1 MSTILNLEECNMRNR
16 NHYSV
21 VLMFDAHNCAVKQIS
36 KNTYDQIKDMQMR
49 GQDDETIVKSLT
61 EINTMEDN
69 IVINGIPI
77 EEAEER
83 AQEEGENYVVLQA
96 FTS

>member
-1 MSTILNLEECNMRNR
+1 MKK
-16 NHYSV
+16 HYSV
-21 VLMFDAHNCAVKQIS
+21 VLMYDLHNCAVKQVS
-36 KNTYDQIKDMQMR
+36 RNTYDQILNMKER
-49 GQDDETIVKSLT
+49 GIDDETIIKSLT

-69 IVINGIPI
+69 IVINGITK

-83 AQEEGENYVVLQA
+83 AQDEGQDYVVLQA

>member
-1 MSTILNLEECNMRNR
+1 MKK
-16 NHYSV
+16 HYSV
-21 VLMFDAHNCAVKQIS
+21 VLMYDAHNCSVKQIS
-36 KNTYDQIKDMQMR
+36 RNTYDQIQDMKSR
-49 GQDDETIVKSLT
+49 GESDETIIKSLT

-69 IVINGIPI
+69 IVINGVTI

-83 AQEEGENYVVLQA
+83 AQGEGENYVVLQA

>member
-1 MSTILNLEECNMRNR
+1 
-16 NHYSV
+16 
-21 VLMFDAHNCAVKQIS
+21 
-36 KNTYDQIKDMQMR
+36 MQAR

-69 IVINGIPI
+69 IVINGVTI
-77 EEAEER
+77 EEAEHCAR
-83 AQEEGENYVVLQA
+83 DEGQDYVVLQA

>member
-1 MSTILNLEECNMRNR
+1 MR
-16 NHYSV
+16 NHYTV
-21 VLMFDAHNCAVKQIS
+21 VLMYDAHNCAVKQIS
-36 KNTYDQIKDMQMR
+36 KVTFDQMTDMKKR
-49 GQDDETIVKSLT
+49 GESDETIVKSLT

-69 IVINGIPI
+69 IVLNGVTI

-83 AQEEGENYVVLQA
+83 AKDEGERYMVLQA

>member
-1 MSTILNLEECNMRNR
+1 MKK
-16 NHYSV
+16 HYSV
-21 VLMFDAHNCAVKQIS
+21 VLMFDQSNCAVKQIS
-36 KNTYDQIKDMQMR
+36 KNTYDQIQDMRRR

-69 IVINGIPI
+69 IVVNGITI
-77 EEAEER
+77 QEAEER
-83 AQEEGENYVVLQA
+83 AQGEGEDFVVLQA

>member
-1 MSTILNLEECNMRNR
+1 MKK
-16 NHYSV
+16 HYSV
-21 VLMFDAHNCAVKQIS
+21 VLMYDVHNCAVKQIS
-36 KNTYDQIKDMQMR
+36 RNTYDQIQDMKKR
-49 GQDDETIVKSLT
+49 GASDETIIKSLT

-69 IVINGIPI
+69 IVLNGVTI

-83 AQEEGENYVVLQA
+83 AQGEGENYVVLQA

>member
-1 MSTILNLEECNMRNR
+1 MKE
-16 NHYSV
+16 HYSV

-36 KNTYDQIKDMQMR
+36 KNTYDQIKDMQAR

-69 IVINGIPI
+69 IVINGVTI
-77 EEAEER
+77 EEAEHCAR
-83 AQEEGENYVVLQA
+83 DEGQDYVVLQA

>member
-1 MSTILNLEECNMRNR
+1 MR

-21 VLMFDAHNCAVKQIS
+21 VLMYDAHNCAVKQIS
-36 KNTYDQIKDMQMR
+36 KVTYDQMVDMKKR
-49 GQDDETIVKSLT
+49 GESDETIVKSLT
-61 EINTMEDN
+61 EINTTEDN
-69 IVINGIPI
+69 IVLNGVTI

-83 AQEEGENYVVLQA
+83 AQDEGERYVILQA

>member
-1 MSTILNLEECNMRNR
+1 MKK
-16 NHYSV
+16 HYSV

-36 KNTYDQIKDMQMR
+36 RNTFDQITDMRNR
-49 GQDDETIVKSLT
+49 GESDETIVKSLT

-69 IVINGIPI
+69 IVINGVTI

-83 AQEEGENYVVLQA
+83 AQGEGQDYVVMQA
-96 FTS
+96 FTT

>member
-1 MSTILNLEECNMRNR
+1 MR

-21 VLMFDAHNCAVKQIS
+21 VLMYDQHNCAAKQVS
-36 KNTYDQIKDMQMR
+36 KNTYDQIMDMKER
-49 GQDDETIVKSLT
+49 GESDETIVKSLT

-69 IVINGIPI
+69 IIINGVTKQEAI
-77 EEAEER
+77 EYALNDS
-83 AQEEGENYVVLQA
+83 ENYVILQA

>member
-1 MSTILNLEECNMRNR
+1 MKK
-16 NHYSV
+16 HYSV
-21 VLMFDAHNCAVKQIS
+21 VLMFDQSNCSVKQIS
-36 KNTYDQIKDMQMR
+36 KNTYDQIQDMRRR

-69 IVINGIPI
+69 IVINGITI
-77 EEAEER
+77 QEAEER
-83 AQEEGENYVVLQA
+83 AQGEGEDYVVIQA

>member
-1 MSTILNLEECNMRNR
+1 MK

-36 KNTYDQIKDMQMR
+36 KNTYDQIKDMQTR
-49 GQDDETIVKSLT
+49 GQSDETIVKSLT

-69 IVINGIPI
+69 IVLNGVTIQ
-77 EEAEER
+77 EAEER
-83 AQEEGENYVVLQA
+83 AQGEGQDYVVLQA
-96 FTS
+96 FIS

>member
-1 MSTILNLEECNMRNR
+1 MKK
-16 NHYSV
+16 HYSV
-21 VLMFDAHNCAVKQIS
+21 VLMYDLHNCAVKQIS
-36 KNTYDQIKDMQMR
+36 KNTYDQIQDMKRR
-49 GQDDETIVKSLT
+49 GESDETIIKSLT

-69 IVINGIPI
+69 IVLNGVTI

-83 AQEEGENYVVLQA
+83 AQGEGENYVVLQA